1 MFILEDEPKKVQ
13 EEVSHETDDNL
24 TLKDMLDK
32 INGVFENL
40 SVLSESIDGLRKE
53 IRGDE
58 KADEPEPEKDVE
70 PEPEKDVE
78 PEKDEHSKKS
88 DDEELDEIKEGL
100 GL

>member
-1 MFILEDEPKKVQ
+1 MEDEPKKVQ

-32 INGVFENL
+32 INGVYENL

-53 IRGDE
+53 IRGEE
-58 KADEPEPEKDVE
+58 KTDEPEPEKDVE

-78 PEKDEHSKKS
+78 PEKDEHSKKL

>member
-32 INGVFENL
+32 INGVYENL

-53 IRGDE
+53 IRGEE
-58 KADEPEPEKDVE
+58 KTDE

-78 PEKDEHSKKS
+78 PEKDEHSKKL

>member
-1 MFILEDEPKKVQ
+1 MEDEPKNVQ
-13 EEVSHETDDNL
+13 EEVSHETDNSL
-24 TLKDMLDK
+24 MFKDVLEK
-32 INGVFENL
+32 INSVFENL

-58 KADEPEPEKDVE
+58 KNVEPEKDVE
-70 PEPEKDVE
+70 PEPEKD
-78 PEKDEHSKKS
+78 DQSKKS

>member
-1 MFILEDEPKKVQ
+1 MEDEPKKVQ

>member
-1 MFILEDEPKKVQ
+1 MFILEDEPKNVQ

-24 TLKDMLDK
+24 TLKDMLEK
-32 INGVFENL
+32 INGVYENL

-70 PEPEKDVE
+70 PEPEPE
-78 PEKDEHSKKS
+78 PEKDEQSKKS